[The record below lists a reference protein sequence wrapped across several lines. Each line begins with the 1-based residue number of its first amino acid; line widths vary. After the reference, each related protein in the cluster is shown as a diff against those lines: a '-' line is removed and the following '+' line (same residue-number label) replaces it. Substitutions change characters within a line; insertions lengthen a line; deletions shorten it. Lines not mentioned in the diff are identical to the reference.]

1 MYFKLSPIRHL
12 YVLNPS
18 LLMLKL
24 SVITDEVSQ
33 ELSRVVAFANKHG
46 FHGVEIRT
54 LWNRP
59 PQDLLDRVG
68 EIRAELQKGNLY
80 VSAIASPVFKC
91 SLDSRSEVKEHVI
104 ILKRCIALA
113 KSLDTK
119 VVRVFTFWRRGSLDE
134 LLGRILE
141 AFQPAVDIAADEGV
155 MLAVENE
162 PSTHVNNG
170 RRLRQFLEAVQM
182 PNVVS
187 GVWDPGNDVW
197 DPEGERPYPDG
208 YSYVRGMFVHI
219 HVKDG
224 KRLQEGHEF
233 VPVGGGE
240 VNWLEQIK
248 ALIRDGYD
256 GFLSLETHW
265 RPHQLPR
272 ELIERP
278 GGAVYSEAGEY
289 ASSICAENLKSLI
302 ERALKGIGG

>member
-1 MYFKLSPIRHL
+1 M
-12 YVLNPS
+12 YVLDVLGS
-18 LLMLKL
+18 MFKL

-33 ELSRVVAFANKHG
+33 ELSRVVDFADRYG
-46 FHGVEIRT
+46 FHGIEIRT

-59 PQDLLDRVG
+59 PQDLLDRSG
-68 EIRAELQKGNLY
+68 EIRAELERRGLC

-91 SLDSRSEVKEHVI
+91 NLDSQTMVREHLS

-119 VVRVFTFWRRGSLDE
+119 VIRVFTFWRTGSLE
-134 LLGRILE
+134 ERLSRVLE
-141 AFQPAVDIAADEGV
+141 AFLPAVDIASDEGV
-155 MLAVENE
+155 VLAVENE

-170 RRLRQFLEAVQM
+170 FRLRQFLEAVKK
-182 PNVVS
+182 PAVVS

-208 YSYVRGMFVHI
+208 YGYVRGMFVHV

-224 KRLQEGHEF
+224 RRKPEGHEF
-233 VPVGGGE
+233 VPIGEGE

-248 ALIRDGYD
+248 ALVRDRYN

-278 GGAVYSEAGEY
+278 GGAAYSEAGEY
-289 ASSICAENLKSLI
+289 ASSICAENLKLLI
-302 ERALKGIGG
+302 EKALKEVER